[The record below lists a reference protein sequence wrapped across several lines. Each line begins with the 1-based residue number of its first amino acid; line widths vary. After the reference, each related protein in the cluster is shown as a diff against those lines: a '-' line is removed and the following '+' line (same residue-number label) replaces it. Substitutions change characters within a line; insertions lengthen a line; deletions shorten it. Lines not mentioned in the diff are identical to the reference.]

1 MLVCDI
7 CGEEALLEED
17 MKTHLLLSHLEREIS
32 CPLCSMA
39 GLTYDEIQ
47 FHINT
52 AHPEADTQAQARQD
66 EVDKNK
72 SRPGVFSSRC
82 IAEGVRVPE
91 RGSPE
96 TMWLVPSLEESAK
109 KLKASETRQ
118 NPQRPVLGGSRTQE
132 APDREVCT
140 SLGKEQRYTCP
151 VCALVCSDR
160 FVLQEH
166 VELHLQEQDMDRESS
181 SSDLQLAR
189 ELQEEEQLRLKVEES
204 KREAEDFRKLQRQFG
219 LDGSG
224 GYLRQAEKSME
235 KAVSRGHMTPVEFH
249 RKKSEM
255 MESLASGIDD
265 CKTRTTGVMSA
276 LYKHYVR
283 QGHDIVHV
291 WLSAETDHFSCS
303 EGDRGWGCGYRNYQM
318 LQSSLQNMELYAPCV
333 TVGRVPNIPRV
344 QALIEEAWQQGVDP
358 QGASQFSNSLK
369 GTRAWIGAT
378 EIFSL
383 LTSLGIRAHIVDF
396 PQPSGAKNTHPHLF
410 EWVKKYFSCSA
421 SRGAKLPPRVVKTTQ
436 PPLYLQ
442 HQGHSRS
449 IVGIEQRRNGSLCL
463 LLFDPGCPLEDMRR
477 LTCSNIAATALRSLR
492 KVPSHL
498 VHKQYQIVAVEG
510 VLSPE
515 EKRTQIINSRTLRAE
530 RIQ

>member
-32 CPLCSMA
+32 CPLCPIA
-39 GLTYDEIQ
+39 GLSYDEIH

-52 AHPEADTQAQARQD
+52 AHPETDTQAQAKQV

-72 SRPGVFSSRC
+72 GQPGALSSRC
-82 IAEGVRVPE
+82 IAE
-91 RGSPE
+91 
-96 TMWLVPSLEESAK
+96 
-109 KLKASETRQ
+109 
-118 NPQRPVLGGSRTQE
+118 
-132 APDREVCT
+132 APDPKRVCT
-140 SLGKEQRYTCP
+140 SLGKGRSSRCVLELHLCRDLNASEILIQSYTCP
-151 VCALVCSDR
+151 MCALVCSDR

-166 VELHLQEQDMDRESS
+166 VELHLQEQDADRESS
-181 SSDLQLAR
+181 GSDLQLAR
-189 ELQEEEQLRLKVEES
+189 ELQEEEQLRLKMEES

-224 GYLRQAEKSME
+224 GYVRQAEKSME
-235 KAVSRGHMTPVEFH
+235 RAVSRGHMTPVEFH
-249 RKKSEM
+249 RKKAEM

-265 CKTRTTGVMSA
+265 CKTRTAGVMSA
-276 LYKHYVR
+276 LYEHYVR
-283 QGHDIVHV
+283 EGHDVVHV
-291 WLSAETDHFSCS
+291 WLSAETDHYSCS
-303 EGDRGWGCGYRNYQM
+303 EGDRGWGCGYRNFQM
-318 LQSSLQNMELYAPCV
+318 LQSSLQNMQLYAPCV
-333 TVGRVPNIPRV
+333 SGLVPSIPRV

-358 QGASQFSNSLK
+358 QGASQFSNCLK

-410 EWVKKYFSCSA
+410 EWVKKYFSYSA

-463 LLFDPGCPLEDMRR
+463 LLFDPGCPPEDMRR
-477 LTCSNIAATALRSLR
+477 ITCSNIPATSLRSLR
-492 KVPSHL
+492 KVPSL
-498 VHKQYQIVAVEG
+498 LAHKQYQIVAVEG

-515 EKRTQIINSRTLRAE
+515 EKRVSTSLLVKGQHPEIPALSASNVLCP
-530 RIQ
+530 